1 MPQLTISLSDSARA
15 YIDEQV
21 ANGRYSS
28 ADTLL
33 AALVKQVQA
42 GKI

>member
-1 MPQLTISLSDSARA
+1 MPIGITVGP
-15 YIDEQV
+15 YEQV

-33 AALVKQVQA
+33 AALVEQAQA